1 MKKILL
7 SILFAH
13 ITSLG
18 FSQQTYMPDDYLEN
32 YFESNSSVPFNNDNY
47 VSTTI
52 LANFFTIVVNT
63 PNTIVPIPID
73 DDYSIGFIRRYFVR
87 KANDEHGFTY
97 EIAKDEYAEYIDNPF
112 WTTADIKWRITG
124 PLNPT
129 YKENGEEDDRGVM
142 NSNKAAIGIAA
153 SKIKNI
159 GLYLPNVLQF
169 YK

>member
-1 MKKILL
+1 MYNKVAENLD
-7 SILFAH
+7 LF
-13 ITSLG
+13 I
-18 FSQQTYMPDDYLEN
+18 
-32 YFESNSSVPFNNDNY
+32 
-47 VSTTI
+47 
-52 LANFFTIVVNT
+52 VNT
-63 PNTIVPIPID
+63 PNTIVPIPTD
-73 DDYSIGFIRRYFVR
+73 DDYSIGFIRRYFTR

-97 EIAKDEYAEYIDNPF
+97 EISKDEYGDYIDNPF
-112 WTTADIKWRITG
+112 WTTADIKWRIAG

-142 NSNKAAIGIAA
+142 NSNKAAIGLAA